1 MLELTLKEFVDL
13 TASSDPVPGG
23 GSISALAAALS
34 AALSEMVASLTIGKE
49 KYAEVQPEMKAAAE
63 SLARLRA
70 ELLEDIQKDSEAFDL
85 YMQALKLPKNTEEE
99 RSIRKKAMQE
109 GLKKAAEAPFCVSKK
124 AVKLMDYAE
133 LVVNKGNKNAI
144 TDGMIAAM
152 LARTAVLGAAL
163 NVRINLNS
171 IEDEEY
177 TRLVEAELSD
187 IEDNIKQR
195 EEILLNAGIKRLYL
209 K

>member
-1 MLELTLKEFVDL
+1 MLELTLKEFVDI

-49 KYAEVQPEMKAAAE
+49 KYAEVQPEMKVAAE
-63 SLARLRA
+63 GLARLRA
-70 ELLEDIQKDSEAFDL
+70 ELLGDVQKDSEAFDL

-109 GLKKAAEAPFCVSKK
+109 GLKKAAEAPLCVSKK
-124 AVKLMDYAE
+124 SVKLMDYAE

-177 TRLVEAELSD
+177 TRLLEAELSD

>member
-1 MLELTLKEFVDL
+1 MLELTLKEFVDI

-49 KYAEVQPEMKAAAE
+49 KYAEVQPEMKVAAE
-63 SLARLRA
+63 GLARLRA
-70 ELLEDIQKDSEAFDL
+70 ELLGYVQKDSEAFDL

-109 GLKKAAEAPFCVSKK
+109 GLKKAAEAPLCVSKK
-124 AVKLMDYAE
+124 SVKLMDYAE

-177 TRLVEAELSD
+177 TRLLEAELSD